1 MNKIKFNNEVELQV
15 ESYNKNT
22 YFNNNTMNTTANC
35 SVITDDIAALHAL
48 ANDKITSIII
58 TCNDNVIYNLSNI
71 DAKIENINEYLS
83 GERMYI
89 NVNLTFVNI

>member
-15 ESYNKNT
+15 ESYSKT
-22 YFNNNTMNTTANC
+22 TFFNDDTINTTANC
-35 SVITDDIAALHAL
+35 SVVTDDLAALHAL
-48 ANDKITSIII
+48 ASDKITSIII

-71 DAKIENINEYLS
+71 DAKIENINEYLA

-89 NVNLTFVNI
+89 NVNLAFVSI